1 MAPVLSIAEVRDI
14 VVIVYGVIGIV
25 FFFIAVIVLV
35 VLGLTLK
42 GLLRSVSDML
52 DESVKPTMQSIKN
65 AADTVRGTT
74 EFVGR
79 TAVSPIVKTYGAFAG
94 VRKGLG
100 VLSGLSGRSGRKG
113 K

>member
-1 MAPVLSIAEVRDI
+1 MAPVLSIAEVRDV

-25 FFFIAVIVLV
+25 FFFVAVIVLL
-35 VLGLTLK
+35 VLGLTVK
-42 GLLRSVSDML
+42 GLLRSFSEML
-52 DESVKPTMQSIKN
+52 DESVKPTMESIKH

-74 EFVGR
+74 EFVGK

-94 VRKGLG
+94 LRKGLG
-100 VLSGLSGRSGRKG
+100 VLSGLSGRKG